1 MTRRESEASVSVR
14 LSPMSPAQFV
24 VYRDLAEE
32 TYAQDICASGAMPE
46 PEARE
51 KAEIDFAQLLPDGL
65 DTKDHYFWTAREG
78 DAEVGMVWLGITQK
92 SDGLHAFGYD
102 FMVPEHLRRSG
113 YGRAIMVAAE
123 KLCKERGV
131 ISVGLSVFGFN
142 AGAQALYEQ
151 MGFEVS
157 AIKMTKTL

>member
-1 MTRRESEASVSVR
+1 
-14 LSPMSPAQFV
+14 
-24 VYRDLAEE
+24 
-32 TYAQDICASGAMPE
+32 
-46 PEARE
+46 
-51 KAEIDFAQLLPDGL
+51 
-65 DTKDHYFWTAREG
+65 
-78 DAEVGMVWLGITQK
+78 MVWLGITQK

>member
-1 MTRRESEASVSVR
+1 MRRVETEASVSVR
-14 LSPMSPAQFV
+14 LSPMSLAHFV
-24 VYRDLAEE
+24 VYRDVAEE
-32 TYAQDICASGAMPE
+32 MYAQDIRASGAMPE

-51 KAEIDFAQLLPDGL
+51 KAEIDFAKLLPDGL

-102 FMVPEHLRRSG
+102 FMVPEHLRRRG

-123 KLCKERGV
+123 KLCKQRGV

-151 MGFEVS
+151 MGFEVT